1 MNKVSAQQ
9 IRSLETRIARL
20 EREAGLKEIFNDIGG
35 FVKGVVNIPKNF
47 IKKIINVF
55 KDVGNNLTV
64 LLSKKEDSLVR
75 ALKSALGI
83 RVAATL
89 GNFIIDTRDVPVIV
103 DFNLMNPIKSTFT
116 GGNAGSSKVSLD
128 KLASLYE
135 GEQARR
141 IKSAFLSWKSDYIS
155 ALNALQG
162 KDQVGLIK
170 RFLKLVQRTSKL
182 FYRFFKIVLSI
193 FSVSQLLAAPW
204 AHWMIGLAMV
214 FMGSQGMLAISDDYL
229 MLKDKSLATV
239 FTSPKD
245 FLPDLSSETA
255 NGVTKLGPGLITLV
269 LKLLEKAF
277 YRYGVNVDAFDE
289 ESMGR
294 TASQFPRVASVTRR
308 LEHYAYA

>member
-9 IRSLETRIARL
+9 IRSLEMRIARL
-20 EREAGLKEIFNDIGG
+20 EREAGLKEIFDDISG

-64 LLSKKEDSLVR
+64 LLSKQEDRIVR

-89 GNFIIDTRDVPVIV
+89 EGFVIDTRDLPIIV

-128 KLASLYE
+128 KLASLYD
-135 GEQARR
+135 GEEARR
-141 IKSAFLSWKSDYIS
+141 IKSAFLSWKSDYLPS
-155 ALNALQG
+155 LNALQG
-162 KDQVGLIK
+162 KDDVGVIKGFLKLIQRSSK
-170 RFLKLVQRTSKL
+170 LLYRFLK
-182 FYRFFKIVLSI
+182 IALSI
-193 FSVSQLLAAPW
+193 FSIAQLIAAPW
-204 AHWMIGLAMV
+204 GSWVLGLAMV
-214 FMGSQGMLAISDDYL
+214 FIGNHNMLPISADYTL
-229 MLKDKSLATV
+229 LTDKSLANIMDA
-239 FTSPKD
+239 KD
-245 FLPDLSSETA
+245 FLPRNEVPLLKSF
-255 NGVTKLGPGLITLV
+255 GPAIITTV
-269 LKLLEKAF
+269 LKILEKAF